1 MAWAGLASAGIG
13 AGISTLGNLM
23 KKKVNAPAFIPI
35 STAEEAQRATAAN
48 LGVLG
53 QAEELASK
61 VNVGA
66 QQRLLESLQA
76 AIPGYEQMVGQTSQ
90 NIQANLAGQIPED
103 VQRAIQRAGA
113 AKSVAGGFA
122 GSQFGRNLTAR
133 DLGLTSLQLMNQG
146 VQQSNQFLA
155 NARQNLTAPQFDVSN
170 MFISPAQQLAVTA
183 QNRANQ
189 YNQDWLQR
197 NLSAS
202 QSWQTIVGGGLNQF
216 GQSLGSM
223 GSLPGFGSS
232 TPQPSGN
239 MISSNQAVGALP
251 PGYGSAGGVY

>member
-1 MAWAGLASAGIG
+1 MGWAGIAAAGAG

-23 KKKVNAPAFIPI
+23 KKKVNAPGYTPI
-35 STAEEAQRATAAN
+35 STAEELQKATAAN

-53 QAEELASK
+53 QAEQLAEK

-66 QQRLLESLQA
+66 QERLLQSLKA
-76 AIPGYEQMVGQTSQ
+76 AIPGFEEMVGKTSE

-103 VQRAIQRAGA
+103 VQRAIQRATA
-113 AKSVAGGFA
+113 ARAVSGGFA

-170 MFISPAQQLAVTA
+170 MFVSPAQQLAVTA
-183 QNRANQ
+183 QNKANMYQ
-189 YNQDWLQR
+189 AEWLQR
-197 NLSAS
+197 QLSAA
-202 QSWQTIVGGGLNQF
+202 QSWQTIVGQGLNQF

-223 GSLPGFGSS
+223 GSLGGMGAPS
-232 TPQPSGN
+232 QPST
-239 MISSNQAVGALP
+239 GAM
-251 PGYGSAGGVY
+251 GGAMSGAMAGMM

>member
-1 MAWAGLASAGIG
+1 MAWAGVATAAAG

-23 KKKVNAPAFIPI
+23 KKKVNAPGYTPI
-35 STAEEAQRATAAN
+35 STAEEIQKATQAN

-53 QAEELASK
+53 QAEQLAEK

-66 QQRLLESLQA
+66 QERLLQSLKS
-76 AIPGYEQMVGQTSQ
+76 AIPGYEQMVGKTAE

-103 VQRAIQRAGA
+103 VQRAIQRSTA
-113 AKSVAGGFA
+113 ARAVSGGFA

-170 MFISPAQQLAVTA
+170 MFVSPAQQLQVTA
-183 QNRANQ
+183 QNKANMYQ
-189 YNQDWLQR
+189 AEWLQR
-197 NLSAS
+197 QLSAA
-202 QSWQTIVGGGLNQF
+202 QSWETIVGQGVNQF

-223 GSLPGFGSS
+223 GSL
-232 TPQPSGN
+232 
-239 MISSNQAVGALP
+239 
-251 PGYGSAGGVY
+251 GGMGGGMGG

>member
-1 MAWAGLASAGIG
+1 MAWAGIASAGAG

-23 KKKVNAPAFIPI
+23 KKKVNAPSYKEI
-35 STAEEAQRATAAN
+35 STAEEIQRATAAN

-53 QAEELASK
+53 QAEELAEK

-66 QQRLLESLQA
+66 QERLLQSLKA
-76 AIPGYEQMVGQTSQ
+76 AIPGYEQMVGKTAE
-90 NIQANLAGQIPED
+90 NIQASLEGRIPED
-103 VQRAIQRAGA
+103 VQRAIQRSTAGRA
-113 AKSVAGGFA
+113 VAGGFA

-170 MFISPAQQLAVTA
+170 MFVSPAQQLQVTA

-189 YNQDWLQR
+189 WQAEWLQR
-197 NLSAS
+197 QLSAA
-202 QSWQTIVGGGLNQF
+202 QSWQTIVGSGLNQF

-223 GSLPGFGSS
+223 GSLPGMGTA
-232 TPQPSGN
+232 TPQPT
-239 MISSNQAVGALP
+239 GA
-251 PGYGSAGGVY
+251 GAGAGAGAGFSAGLMFNT

>member
-1 MAWAGLASAGIG
+1 MGWAGLAGAGIG

-35 STAEEAQRATAAN
+35 NTAEEAQRATAAN

-53 QAEELASK
+53 QAEQLAEQ

-66 QQRLLESLQA
+66 QERLLQSLKA
-76 AIPGYEQMVGQTSQ
+76 AIPGFEEMVGKTSE

-103 VQRAIQRAGA
+103 VQRAIQRSTA
-113 AKSVAGGFA
+113 ARAVSGGFA
-122 GSQFGRNLTAR
+122 GSEFGRNLTAR

-197 NLSAS
+197 QLSAS

-232 TPQPSGN
+232 TPQQTSTGAMSGFN
-239 MISSNQAVGALP
+239 VGANF
-251 PGYGSAGGVY
+251 GFNT

>member
-1 MAWAGLASAGIG
+1 MGWAGLATAGIG

-23 KKKVNAPAFIPI
+23 KKKVNAPGYKPI
-35 STAEEAQRATAAN
+35 DTGEEIKTATAAN
-48 LGVLG
+48 LNVLG
-53 QAEELASK
+53 QAEELASR
-61 VNVGA
+61 VNEGA
-66 QQRLLESLQA
+66 QERLLRSLQA
-76 AIPGYEQMVGQTSQ
+76 AVPGFENIVGQTSE

-113 AKSVAGGFA
+113 SRAVASGVS

-170 MFISPAQQLAVTA
+170 MFVSPAQQLQVTA

-189 YNQDWLQR
+189 YNAEWLQR
-197 NLSAS
+197 QLSAA

-223 GSLPGFGSS
+223 GSLGGTQAPS
-232 TPQPSGN
+232 QPST
-239 MISSNQAVGALP
+239 GAM
-251 PGYGSAGGVY
+251 SGGMFGAMGGIMG

>member
-1 MAWAGLASAGIG
+1 MAWAGIAGAAAG

-23 KKKVNAPAFIPI
+23 KKKVNAPGYTPI

-48 LGVLG
+48 LSVLG

-66 QQRLLESLQA
+66 QERLLQSLQA
-76 AIPGYEQMVGQTSQ
+76 AIPGYESMVGQTAA
-90 NIQANLAGQIPED
+90 NIQANLEGRVPED
-103 VQRAIQRAGA
+103 VQRALARAGA
-113 AKSVAGGFA
+113 SKAVSGGFS
-122 GSQFGRNLTAR
+122 GTQFGRNLTAR

-189 YNQDWLQR
+189 YNAEWLQR
-197 NLSAS
+197 QLSAA
-202 QSWQTIVGGGLNQF
+202 QSWQTIVGSGLNQF

-223 GSLPGFGSS
+223 GSFPGLGGGAPS
-232 TPQPSGN
+232 QPST
-239 MISSNQAVGALP
+239 GAL
-251 PGYGSAGGVY
+251 GGAMAGAMMG

>member
-1 MAWAGLASAGIG
+1 MAWAGIAAGAAG
-13 AGISTLGNLM
+13 AGISTIGNLI
-23 KKKVNAPAFIPI
+23 KKKVNAPGYKPI
-35 STAEEAQRATAAN
+35 DTGEELKTATAAN

-53 QAEELASK
+53 QAEELATR
-61 VNVGA
+61 VNEGA
-66 QQRLLESLQA
+66 QERLLRSLQA
-76 AIPGYEQMVGQTSQ
+76 AVPGFENMVGQTSA

-103 VQRAIQRAGA
+103 VQRAIQRASASRAVSSGV
-113 AKSVAGGFA
+113 S

-170 MFISPAQQLAVTA
+170 MFVSPAQQLQVTA

-189 YNQDWLQR
+189 YQAEWLQR
-197 NLSAS
+197 QLSAA
-202 QSWQTIVGGGLNQF
+202 QSWETIVGQGLNQF

-223 GSLPGFGSS
+223 GSFPGLGSTPSQPPGAVPAGTDRLGPGF
-232 TPQPSGN
+232 
-239 MISSNQAVGALP
+239 
-251 PGYGSAGGVY
+251 

>member
-1 MAWAGLASAGIG
+1 MALGGLLSAG
-13 AGISTLGNLM
+13 AGSALGFLGGLLGEDVEVPEV
-23 KKKVNAPAFIPI
+23 KPI
-35 STAEEAQRATAAN
+35 QTSEELSKAAAAN

-53 QAEELASK
+53 QAEQLAAQ
-61 VNVGA
+61 VNKGA

-76 AIPGYEQMVGQTSQ
+76 AIPGYGQMVGKTAE

-113 AKSVAGGFA
+113 AKAVVGGFA

-170 MFISPAQQLAVTA
+170 MFVSPAQQLQVTA

-189 YNQDWLQR
+189 WQAEWLQR
-197 NLSAS
+197 QLSAA

-223 GSLPGFGSS
+223 GSLPGMGS
-232 TPQPSGN
+232 QPS
-239 MISSNQAVGALP
+239 QPQTGAL
-251 PGYGSAGGVY
+251 GGGIFGASGGIMG

>member
-1 MAWAGLASAGIG
+1 MAWAGIASAGVG
-13 AGISTLGNLM
+13 AGISTIGNLI
-23 KKKVNAPAFIPI
+23 KKKVNAPTYVPI
-35 STAEEAQRATAAN
+35 DTGEELKRATSAN

-53 QAEELASK
+53 QAEQLASR
-61 VNVGA
+61 VNEGA
-66 QQRLLESLQA
+66 QERLLKSLQA
-76 AIPGYEQMVGQTSQ
+76 AIPGYQEMVGQTSA

-113 AKSVAGGFA
+113 AKGVAGGFA

-170 MFISPAQQLAVTA
+170 MFVSPAQQLQVTA

-189 YNQDWLQR
+189 YNAEWLQR
-197 NLSAS
+197 QLSAA
-202 QSWQTIVGGGLNQF
+202 QSWQTIVGSGLNQF

-223 GSLPGFGSS
+223 GSLGG
-232 TPQPSGN
+232 TPAPSQPST
-239 MISSNQAVGALP
+239 GAM
-251 PGYGSAGGVY
+251 SGGMFGAMGGIMG

>member
-1 MAWAGLASAGIG
+1 MAWAGLASAGVG

-23 KKKVNAPAFIPI
+23 KKKVNAPAFVPI

-48 LGVLG
+48 LSVLG

-66 QQRLLESLQA
+66 QERLLQSLKS
-76 AIPGYEQMVGQTSQ
+76 AIPGYESMVGQTAQ
-90 NIQANLAGQIPED
+90 NIQANLEGRVPED
-103 VQRAIQRAGA
+103 VQKALARAGA
-113 AKSVAGGFA
+113 ARGVSGGFS
-122 GSQFGRNLTAR
+122 GTQFGRNLTAR
-133 DLGLTSLQLMNQG
+133 DLGLTSLQMMNQG

-189 YNQDWLQR
+189 YNAEWLSRQ
-197 NLSAS
+197 LSAA
-202 QSWQTIVGGGLNQF
+202 QSWQTIVGSGLNQF

-223 GSLPGFGSS
+223 GSLGGLGGGAPS
-232 TPQPSGN
+232 QPST
-239 MISSNQAVGALP
+239 GAM
-251 PGYGSAGGVY
+251 GGAMAGAMMG

>member
-1 MAWAGLASAGIG
+1 MGWAGLATAGIG

-23 KKKVNAPAFIPI
+23 KKKVNAPGYKPI
-35 STAEEAQRATAAN
+35 DTGEEIQRATTAN
-48 LGVLG
+48 LNVLG
-53 QAEELASK
+53 QAEELATR
-61 VNVGA
+61 VNEGA
-66 QQRLLESLQA
+66 QERLLRSLQA
-76 AIPGYEQMVGQTSQ
+76 AVPGFENLVGQTSA

-113 AKSVAGGFA
+113 SRAVAGGVA

-170 MFISPAQQLAVTA
+170 MFVSPAQQLQVAA

-189 YNQDWLQR
+189 YNAEWLQR
-197 NLSAS
+197 QLSAA
-202 QSWQTIVGGGLNQF
+202 QSWQTIVGQGLNQF

-223 GSLPGFGSS
+223 GSLPGMGGGTPSSGARGSGTGYWEF
-232 TPQPSGN
+232 TPETDRLG
-239 MISSNQAVGALP
+239 
-251 PGYGSAGGVY
+251 PGF